1 MSSAEGRALRALR
14 RGEALGQKQGGA
26 RGLSVNRR
34 IISGEATSLGDKR
47 ISWGASLVLARE
59 FQTEQPRQ
67 GSGCELHIMSQS
79 QAQGEDLEVRGGQCF
94 NVIEYETFV
103 DMASEFTL

>member
-1 MSSAEGRALRALR
+1 MSSADGKVLRALQ
-14 RGEALGQKQGGA
+14 RGEGQKQGGA

-67 GSGCELHIMSQS
+67 GSGRIR
-79 QAQGEDLEVRGGQCF
+79 AAVRLG
-94 NVIEYETFV
+94 
-103 DMASEFTL
+103 ASSM